1 MRSASLTTSIEIRS
15 TTEEKAAWQELA
27 KGHGVTLSE
36 LIRSLLKEQ
45 KPPRRRRTI
54 PQIDPDLIRELAR
67 IGNNLNQIAHHA
79 NGHRPPTATALLVRL
94 IEIDRELS
102 ALRRAAS
109 AQEGQADAD

>member
-1 MRSASLTTSIEIRS
+1 MRSAPLTTSIEIRS
-15 TTEEKAAWQELA
+15 TAEEKAAWQELA
-27 KGHGVTLSE
+27 KGQGVTLSD
-36 LIRSLLKEQ
+36 LIRSLLKAEP
-45 KPPRRRRTI
+45 PPRKRRASK
-54 PQIDPDLIRELAR
+54 QIDPDLLRELAR

-109 AQEGQADAD
+109 AGKGRADAD